1 VTLDPDLAA
10 VLGAG
15 VAAAL
20 VALGGAW
27 RRRRDVE
34 RFCVSCGRRVL
45 AGIRTCD
52 CDL

>member
-15 VAAAL
+15 LFAAV

-34 RFCVSCGRRVL
+34 RYCVECGRRVL
-45 AGIRTCD
+45 AGVRTCG
-52 CDL
+52 CGH